1 MTTSP
6 GVASTHAPGWK
17 GQYLLLGLI
26 WGSSF
31 FLIDAG
37 LTFLNPS
44 GVTFWRSLLGA
55 LTLSGLLLVRR
66 TSFRIDRGTLLHL
79 WIVALLL
86 NVFPGLLF
94 AFAQERVST
103 VVASIVNTATPIMT
117 LVVMVALFRG
127 ERATIRQVLGVF
139 IGLGGAL
146 VALGVG
152 EGGFGQNDPLGVI
165 AIFGAITCYAF
176 AFPYARKHALTRG
189 HNSSRLA
196 TWQLILA
203 AVTLL
208 PIYLASG
215 TLMTALPSVGAVIGF
230 AVLGIVASGFAYIW
244 NLNVVQRG
252 GSAVASSVTYPIL
265 IVSLVIGWLIMG
277 EPFTWNL
284 PIGAALI
291 VVGSAISQRGSMRL
305 LTKLSRPS
313 SVKIHRS
320 PVERAAP
327 LDPEPGKFA
336 SSER

>member
-1 MTTSP
+1 MTTTP
-6 GVASTHAPGWK
+6 GDTPAHEHGWK

-55 LTLSGLLLVRR
+55 VTLSGLLLTRR

-79 WIVALLL
+79 WVVALLL
-86 NVFPGLLF
+86 NVVPGLLF

-103 VVASIVNTATPIMT
+103 VVASIVNNATPIMT

-127 ERATIRQVLGVF
+127 EHATRRQVLGVF
-139 IGLGGAL
+139 VGLGGAL

-165 AIFGAITCYAF
+165 AIFAAITCYAF

-189 HNSSRLA
+189 HNSSTLA

-215 TLMTALPSVGAVIGF
+215 NLVTGLPSLGAVIGF
-230 AVLGIVASGFAYIW
+230 ALLGIVASGFAYVW
-244 NLNVVQRG
+244 NFNVVQRA
-252 GSAVASSVTYPIL
+252 GSAVASSVTYPTL
-265 IVSLVIGWLIMG
+265 IVSLVIGWLVLG

-284 PIGAALI
+284 PIGALLI
-291 VVGSAISQRGSMRL
+291 VVGSAIAQQGLRL
-305 LTKLSRPS
+305 LAKLSRPS
-313 SVKIHRS
+313 AAKILR
-320 PVERAAP
+320 
-327 LDPEPGKFA
+327 
-336 SSER
+336 

>member
-1 MTTSP
+1 MTTTP
-6 GVASTHAPGWK
+6 GDTPAHEHGWK

-55 LTLSGLLLVRR
+55 LTLSGLLLMRR

-79 WIVALLL
+79 WVVALLL
-86 NVFPGLLF
+86 NVVPGLLF

-117 LVVMVALFRG
+117 LVVMVSLFRG
-127 ERATIRQVLGVF
+127 ERATHRQVLGVF

-152 EGGFGQNDPLGVI
+152 EGGFGQNDPLGVV
-165 AIFGAITCYAF
+165 AIFAAITCYAF

-189 HNSSRLA
+189 HNSSTLA

-203 AVTLL
+203 AATLL
-208 PIYLASG
+208 PVYLASG
-215 TLMTALPSVGAVIGF
+215 TLMTAVPSVGAVIGF
-230 AVLGIVASGFAYIW
+230 ALLGIVASGFAYVW
-244 NLNVVQRG
+244 NFNVVQRA
-252 GSAVASSVTYPIL
+252 GSAVASSVTYPTL
-265 IVSLVIGWLIMG
+265 IVSLVIGWLVLG

-284 PIGAALI
+284 PIGALLI
-291 VVGSAISQRGSMRL
+291 VVGSAIAQQGSLRL
-305 LTKLSRPS
+305 LAKLSRPS
-313 SVKIHRS
+313 AAKILR
-320 PVERAAP
+320 
-327 LDPEPGKFA
+327 
-336 SSER
+336 

>member
-1 MTTSP
+1 MITSP
-6 GVASTHAPGWK
+6 RVFPADAPDWK

-55 LTLSGLLLVRR
+55 LTLSGLLLMRR

-79 WIVALLL
+79 GVVALLL

-117 LVVMVALFRG
+117 LVVMVALFPG
-127 ERATIRQVLGVF
+127 ERATRRQVLGVF

-152 EGGFGQNDPLGVI
+152 EGGFGQNDPLGII

-176 AFPYARKHALTRG
+176 AFPYARKHTLARG

-215 TLMTALPSVGAVIGF
+215 TLMTALPSVGAVFGF
-230 AVLGIVASGFAYIW
+230 ALLGIVASGFAYIW
-244 NLNVVQRG
+244 NFNLVQHA

-265 IVSLVIGWLIMG
+265 VVSLIVGWLILG

-284 PIGAALI
+284 PVGAALI
-291 VVGSAISQRGSMRL
+291 VVGSAIAQPRSMRL
-305 LTKLSRPS
+305 IKKLSRPS
-313 SVKIHRS
+313 SAKIHR
-320 PVERAAP
+320 
-327 LDPEPGKFA
+327 
-336 SSER
+336 